1 MRATLIRDPSGVAEA
16 RRNAV
21 AVALALGFDTEDA
34 GRVALV
40 ATELAS
46 NLVKHAAGGDLLI
59 GMFEDSTGWGVEL
72 LALDKGCGIAD
83 LRSAL
88 RDGHSTAGSA
98 GTGLGAIHRGSHDVD
113 CYTQTG
119 AGTAILA
126 RLQPGRAIGNATAA
140 RPWYGAVDAA
150 KPGEDMS
157 GDAWCC
163 NEHERG
169 FRMMVADG
177 LGHGPGAAEAA
188 RVAVQAFRER
198 PRMMPGELLDVMH
211 KLLQPTR
218 GAAIAIA
225 DVDRQQRQVIFAGLG
240 NVSGTLITDQGAR
253 QMVSLHGTVGHV
265 AKRVHPFVYSFDDAP
280 TIVLCSDGLGTSWT
294 LDNYPAL
301 RQCHPTL
308 IAGVLYRD
316 FNRGRDDVT
325 VLVAKPEP
333 A

>member
-1 MRATLIRDPSGVAEA
+1 MRATQIRDPSGVAEA
-16 RRNAV
+16 RRSAV
-21 AVALALGFDTEDA
+21 AVALRLGFDTEDA

-46 NLVKHAAGGDLLI
+46 NLVKHATGGDLLV
-59 GMFEDSTGWGVEL
+59 GMFEDGTGSGIEL
-72 LALDKGCGIAD
+72 LALDKGRGIAD

-98 GTGLGAIHRGSHDVD
+98 GTGLGAIRRGSHDVD
-113 CYTQTG
+113 FYTQPG

-126 RLQPGRAIGNATAA
+126 RLQQGRVTGNVPAQ
-140 RPWYGAVDAA
+140 PWYGAVDVA
-150 KPGEDMS
+150 KTGEDMS

-169 FRMMVADG
+169 FRLMVADG

-198 PRMMPGELLDVMH
+198 PQLMPGELLDVMH
-211 KLLQPTR
+211 QLLQPTR
-218 GAAIAIA
+218 GAAIGIA
-225 DVDRQQRQVIFAGLG
+225 DVDRQQRQVVFAGLG
-240 NVSGTLITDQGAR
+240 NVSGALITDRGTR
-253 QMVSLHGTVGHV
+253 QMVSHHGTVGHV
-265 AKRVHPFVYSFDDAP
+265 AKRVHEFVYPFEGSP
-280 TIVLCSDGLGTSWT
+280 TIILCSDGLGTSWT
-294 LDNYPAL
+294 LSSYPVL
-301 RQCHPTL
+301 QQCHPSL

-325 VLVAKPEP
+325 VLVAKPEL